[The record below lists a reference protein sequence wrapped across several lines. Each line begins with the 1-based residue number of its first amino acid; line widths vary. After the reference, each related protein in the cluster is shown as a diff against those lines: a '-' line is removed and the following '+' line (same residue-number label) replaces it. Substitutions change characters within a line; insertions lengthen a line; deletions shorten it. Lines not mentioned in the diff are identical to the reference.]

1 MKDQFGL
8 PEFPLMDVAS
18 ALCKARYGWSFGEA
32 SQIDQVRK
40 STGPMLFIHGDKD
53 DFVPYVMLSKVYEAK
68 SEGRKRVFVAEN
80 SVHATAYSDHR
91 ADYTNAVRDFLMEN
105 LGMPMRQEESYP
117 CRLQDVI

>member
-1 MKDQFGL
+1 
-8 PEFPLMDVAS
+8 
-18 ALCKARYGWSFGEA
+18 
-32 SQIDQVRK
+32 
-40 STGPMLFIHGDKD
+40 LFIHGEKD

-68 SEGRKRVFVAEN
+68 NEGRKCVFVAEN

-105 LGMPMRQEESYP
+105 IGKPIRWERSYP

>member
-1 MKDQFGL
+1 
-8 PEFPLMDVAS
+8 
-18 ALCKARYGWSFGEA
+18 
-32 SQIDQVRK
+32 
-40 STGPMLFIHGDKD
+40 MLFIHGEKD

-68 SEGRKRVFVAEN
+68 SEGRKSVFVAEN

-91 ADYTNAVRDFLMEN
+91 ADYTKAVRDFLTEN